1 MAAFCILTIAA
12 CLSLTL
18 AQMSSLNDLL
28 TLQAL
33 DVDIPDAAIG
43 HALRGGGGGGLA
55 SLLSRRRGH
64 HNFGLQ
70 FGRQTSV
77 PQTILPQANL
87 QQAQLQQSNL
97 GSFGNT
103 RQTLQQFSGGNS
115 LQQRG
120 NVGFLNQ
127 QQQTLAPA
135 NVGQFASNALV
146 NGGNTGLTQ
155 MTQQSKLSDFGTGGQ
170 NLFSQQ
176 SSLNALGGSQF
187 GSLLG
192 QNRLTDSTFAG
203 IQRGNQGFGRTS
215 RSLRRGVGGSRLS
228 VLG

>member
-12 CLSLTL
+12 CFSLTL

-33 DVDIPDAAIG
+33 DVDIPEAAIG
-43 HALRGGGGGGLA
+43 HALRGGGLS
-55 SLLSRRRGH
+55 SLLSRRRGGH
-64 HNFGLQ
+64 HNFGGLQ
-70 FGRQTSV
+70 FGRQASV

-87 QQAQLQQSNL
+87 QQAQLQQANL

-103 RQTLQQFSGGNS
+103 RQTLQQFTGGNS

-120 NVGFLNQ
+120 NLGFLNQ
-127 QQQTLAPA
+127 QQQTPA
-135 NVGQFASNALV
+135 SVGQFASNAL
-146 NGGNTGLTQ
+146 GGNTGLTQ
-155 MTQQSKLSDFGTGGQ
+155 QTKLSDFGTGSQ

-192 QNRLTDSTFAG
+192 QNRLT
-203 IQRGNQGFGRTS
+203 GNQLQGFGRTG
-215 RSLRRGVGGSRLS
+215 RSPRRGNVGVGGRSLS

>member
-1 MAAFCILTIAA
+1 
-12 CLSLTL
+12 
-18 AQMSSLNDLL
+18 MSSLNDLL

-33 DVDIPDAAIG
+33 DVDIPEAAIG
-43 HALRGGGGGGLA
+43 HALRGGGLS
-55 SLLSRRRGH
+55 SLLSRRRGGH
-64 HNFGLQ
+64 HNFGGLQ
-70 FGRQTSV
+70 FGRQASV

-87 QQAQLQQSNL
+87 QQAQLQQAHL

-103 RQTLQQFSGGNS
+103 RQTSQQFTGGNS

-120 NVGFLNQ
+120 NGFLNQ
-127 QQQTLAPA
+127 QQQALAPT
-135 NVGQFASNALV
+135 NVGQFASNAL
-146 NGGNTGLTQ
+146 GGNTGLTQ
-155 MTQQSKLSDFGTGGQ
+155 MPQQTKLSDFGTGSQ

-192 QNRLTDSTFAG
+192 QNRLT
-203 IQRGNQGFGRTS
+203 GNQLQGFGRTG
-215 RSLRRGVGGSRLS
+215 RSLRRGNVGVGGRSLS

>member
-1 MAAFCILTIAA
+1 MAAFSILTIAA
-12 CLSLTL
+12 CFSLTL

-43 HALRGGGGGGLA
+43 HALRGGGLS
-55 SLLSRRRGH
+55 SLLSRRRGGH
-64 HNFGLQ
+64 HNFGGFQ
-70 FGRQTSV
+70 FGRQASV

-87 QQAQLQQSNL
+87 QQAQLQQANL
-97 GSFGNT
+97 GSFGNA
-103 RQTLQQFSGGNS
+103 RQTLQQFTGGNA

-127 QQQTLAPA
+127 QQQQLAPA
-135 NVGQFASNALV
+135 NLGQFASNAL
-146 NGGNTGLTQ
+146 GGNTGLTQ
-155 MTQQSKLSDFGTGGQ
+155 LPQQPKLSDFGTGSQ

-176 SSLNALGGSQF
+176 SSMNALGGSQF
-187 GSLLG
+187 GSLSG
-192 QNRLTDSTFAG
+192 QNRLT
-203 IQRGNQGFGRTS
+203 GNQLQGFGRAS
-215 RSLRRGVGGSRLS
+215 RSLRRGNAGVGGRSLS